1 MRTRLA
7 ERGVGI
13 RVTEQAQAAL
23 VREGYDPA
31 FGARP
36 MRRTIQRRIE
46 NELARR
52 VLAGD
57 FADGDD
63 VVVDLDDGG
72 EFSFAAERVAAEAR
86 V

>member
-1 MRTRLA
+1 MRERLA
-7 ERGVGI
+7 ERDVGI

-52 VLAGD
+52 VLAGE
-57 FADGDD
+57 FAEGVE
-63 VVVDLDDGG
+63 VVVDVEDGG
-72 EFSFAAERVAAEAR
+72 EFTFTAERAHAEAT